1 MCNHELKRLFY
12 TKDADYDIQTC
23 RVDSENGK
31 DKYTLCYCEKCGQ
44 VFVMEIAKTYTELDK
59 EPTVNE
65 AWEFVK
71 VLYGLSDEELY
82 EIFPNGCPYEMTYQE
97 AKVKYEVWKK
107 SKDVIH
113 VGDEVRDKDLGDV
126 GVVTYVNNSCCCV
139 LWANG
144 VVSEEARKSE
154 LSSTGRHFNITHEM
168 LKKMKE
174 HRENEIQRTK
184 GSNQSLTREKMTQE
198 QMISKQAEETSQ
210 DDGLNQ
216 LMEECGE
223 LIQVAAKCRRYLH
236 KDRTLKKYD
245 RSRLLAMLAEE
256 MADVELCSKK
266 VRKQVGI
273 DEMEISK
280 IITEKLERTERLW
293 RN

>member
-1 MCNHELKRLFY
+1 
-12 TKDADYDIQTC
+12 
-23 RVDSENGK
+23 
-31 DKYTLCYCEKCGQ
+31 
-44 VFVMEIAKTYTELDK
+44 
-59 EPTVNE
+59 
-65 AWEFVK
+65 
-71 VLYGLSDEELY
+71 
-82 EIFPNGCPYEMTYQE
+82 
-97 AKVKYEVWKK
+97 
-107 SKDVIH
+107 
-113 VGDEVRDKDLGDV
+113 
-126 GVVTYVNNSCCCV
+126 
-139 LWANG
+139 
-144 VVSEEARKSE
+144 
-154 LSSTGRHFNITHEM
+154 
-168 LKKMKE
+168 
-174 HRENEIQRTK
+174 
-184 GSNQSLTREKMTQE
+184 MTQE
-198 QMISKQAEETSQ
+198 QMINRQAEETSQ

-223 LIQVAAKCRRYLH
+223 LIQAAAKCRRYLH